1 MRINDFT
8 ELFVYKSAYDAAME
22 IFELSK
28 GWPKEERYAL
38 TDQIRRSSRS
48 ACANIAEAWCKRRYD
63 RHFIMKLSDAEA
75 EAAETMNW
83 LMFAH
88 DCAYLDDV
96 RFTDLTESFHS
107 IRAGLVRMMH
117 SPEKW
122 CGPSTIRD
130 PENGYHAQDL

>member
-8 ELFVYKSAYDAAME
+8 ELFVYKAAYDAAME

-48 ACANIAEAWCKRRYD
+48 VCANIAEAWCKRRYD

-75 EAAETMNW
+75 EAAETINW
-83 LMFAH
+83 LMFAR
-88 DCAYLDDV
+88 DCAYVEDE
-96 RFTDLTESFHS
+96 RFTRLTESFHN
-107 IRAGLVRMMH
+107 IRAGLIRMMR
-117 SPEKW
+117 SPDKW

-130 PENGYHAQDL
+130 PENGYRAPDL